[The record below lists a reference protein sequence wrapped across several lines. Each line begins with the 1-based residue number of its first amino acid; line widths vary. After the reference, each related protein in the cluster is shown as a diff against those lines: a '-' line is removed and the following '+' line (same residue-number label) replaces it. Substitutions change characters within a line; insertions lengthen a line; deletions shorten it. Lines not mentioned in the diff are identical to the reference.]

1 MSEIGTVGIVG
12 TGTMGTGIATNV
24 AGHGIAVRL
33 YDARP
38 EAARGAIDQAKAFWA
53 KSVER
58 GRMTPAQAEAAA
70 GRLAAVDGLGGL
82 ADCDLVIEAI
92 FEEFSLK
99 AKLFEELSGL
109 LPERT
114 LVATNTSCLRV
125 SELARHMRKPDRFLG
140 LHYFS
145 PAQINP
151 IVEVVRG
158 EASAAATVEAGL
170 AFCRATGKK
179 PITCKDAYGFAI
191 NRFFCPYTNEACR
204 LLDEGLATPAEVDA
218 VAEEAVG
225 AAAGPFRVQ
234 NLIKPR
240 INLHAIQNL
249 APLGP
254 FYAPAKSLIEVGE
267 ADRMWEIGQ
276 LGEIPPERR
285 ALIRDR
291 IRLGVF
297 LAVLQELDEEVA
309 TPADIDTG
317 AREALRFAK
326 PPCALMDELGRAEV
340 ERIVA
345 PALAR
350 YGLKRP
356 AALDRVGRLLAG

>member
-1 MSEIGTVGIVG
+1 MKEIRTVGIVG

-24 AGHGIAVRL
+24 AQHRIAVRL

-38 EAARGAIDQAKAFWA
+38 EAAQAAIAQAKAFWA
-53 KSVER
+53 RNVER
-58 GRMTPAQAEAAA
+58 GRLRREEAEEAAA
-70 GRLAAVDGLGGL
+70 RLSVAGGL
-82 ADCDLVIEAI
+82 SELAPADLVIEAI
-92 FEEFSLK
+92 FEDFDLK
-99 AKLFEELSGL
+99 ARLFQELSGL
-109 LPERT
+109 LPADT

-125 SELARHMRKPDRFLG
+125 SELARHVAGPERFLG

-158 EASAAATVEAGL
+158 EATAPATVEAGL

-204 LLDEGLATPAEVDA
+204 LLDEGLATTAEVDA

-240 INLHAIQNL
+240 INLHAIRNL

-254 FYAPAKSLIEVGE
+254 FYAPAGSLVEVGE
-267 ADRMWEIGQ
+267 ADRNWEIGEV
-276 LGEIPPERR
+276 GEIPPERR
-285 ALIRDR
+285 AVIRDR
-291 IRLGVF
+291 LRLGVF
-297 LAVLQELDEEVA
+297 LAVLQELDEGVA
-309 TPADIDTG
+309 APADIDMG
-317 AREALRFAK
+317 AREALRFSK
-326 PPCALMDELGRAEV
+326 PPCALMDELGKAEV

-345 PALAR
+345 PALSR
-350 YGLKRP
+350 YGLPRP
-356 AALDRVGRLLAG
+356 ASLDRVGHLTS